1 VSAYVREEKSKKIG
15 NHEYV
20 VRQLPATKAQR
31 LFVRLTKLAGPA
43 IAEITSGGKAGI
55 KTAAALIFGQLN
67 ESDVEDITKQ
77 MAAMSEVDNK
87 PLDKVFE
94 VHFTGKHSELWQ
106 WLLFALEVQYQDFFD
121 VLLNLFKQE
130 EARAAEESSP
140 SQTTSGGQPGAS
152 L

>member
-1 VSAYVREEKSKKIG
+1 MREEKSRKIG

-31 LFVRLTKLAGPA
+31 LFVRLTKIVGPA
-43 IAEITSGGKAGI
+43 IAEMAGGKAGL
-55 KTAAALIFGQLN
+55 KGAALFIFGQLN
-67 ESDVEDITKQ
+67 EADVEDITKQ

-94 VHFTGKHSELWQ
+94 VHFTGKHAELWQ
-106 WLLFALEVQYQDFFD
+106 WLTFALEVQYQDFFD
-121 VLLNLFKQE
+121 VLLNLFNKE
-130 EARAAEESSP
+130 EERAAADPSQSP
-140 SQTTSGGQPGAS
+140 STSGGQHGAS